1 VSGIG
6 KLESRKKETEKNFKD
21 AKQAKQKG
29 KCLQFSIKVMHDHR
43 LPPQSR

>member
-1 VSGIG
+1 MKCLG
-6 KLESRKKETEKNFKD
+6 LESREKETEKNFKD

-29 KCLQFSIKVMHDHR
+29 KCLQFSIIVTCDPR